1 MSLVPSGKE
10 STARRRIGTASAAR
24 PCWINEKPSAFR
36 LAPSPEEE
44 EGGGEDA
51 AGLAWLSAAGAA
63 TGLPPP
69 EAASELAL
77 LFPPFARL
85 SAFASFFGVEPPPE
99 SPPTSAKPAAVRP
112 ASTTSVTAST
122 AAVRDRPER
131 VGTDGGRKGSR
142 RGARAVI
149 G

>member
-10 STARRRIGTASAAR
+10 STAWRSIGTASAAR

-51 AGLAWLSAAGAA
+51 AGPAWLSVAGAA

-69 EAASELAL
+69 EAASELPL
-77 LFPPFARL
+77 LFPPSARL
-85 SAFASFFGVEPPPE
+85 SAFASFGVEPPPE

-112 ASTTSVTAST
+112 ARTTSVTAST

-131 VGTDGGRKGSR
+131 VGTDGGRKGSL
-142 RGARAVI
+142 RGGRAVL